1 LRNRRDIASRLPD
14 LADIAK
20 RLESLQRSRPAI
32 PVLYVE
38 FAHAKKAARASR
50 ERDEA
55 EHKRAIAVAVRSSLG
70 AVLRKGDIAA
80 AGPGAQWFIVLL
92 VARARRTKAEI
103 SDADLGVAA
112 ERLRR
117 AVQWAMAGRAES
129 KATADGALRCG
140 WTVLE
145 LDGTSSLAAL
155 RQAVRGAA
163 VVARIEERRALT
175 LAAVTHEL
183 RTPLTAIVGFAERL
197 RDHRTKGAA
206 RARAAEVIADEAQR
220 LVRLTEGLI
229 DIGAWTAGHLSL
241 RLQACDVAA
250 VAKAAVESVAERARQ
265 KKVRMRVFGRARII
279 ADRDRCFQ
287 VILNLLDNAVRHS
300 PERSSVEVAI
310 DRHER
315 RCTIRVSDGG
325 PGFAPAVR
333 TALGRPFTRGVD
345 GRVGLGL
352 AISKVL
358 IEAHGGSLEAPTGGR
373 SEVVV
378 TLPQH
383 PAGRRKNNPAGPN
396 KRL

>member
-1 LRNRRDIASRLPD
+1 M
-14 LADIAK
+14 
-20 RLESLQRSRPAI
+20 
-32 PVLYVE
+32 LYVE
-38 FAHAKKAARASR
+38 FAHAKKGARASR
-50 ERDEA
+50 KREEA
-55 EHKRAIAVAVRSSLG
+55 EHKRAIAAAVRSSLG
-70 AVLRKGDIAA
+70 AVLRKEDIAA
-80 AGPGAQWFIVLL
+80 AGPGAQWFVVLL
-92 VARARRTKAEI
+92 VARARRARAEI

-117 AVQWAMAGRAES
+117 AVHITMAGRVHS
-129 KATADGALRCG
+129 KTAADTAIRCG

-145 LDGTSSLAAL
+145 LNGTSSLEAL

-197 RDHRTKGAA
+197 RDSRTKGAA

-241 RLQACDVAA
+241 RPQPCDLTAL
-250 VAKAAVESVAERARQ
+250 AKTALESVAERARQ
-265 KKVRMRVFGRARII
+265 KKLRVRILGRARII

-287 VILNLLDNAVRHS
+287 VILNVLDNAVRHS
-300 PERSSVEVAI
+300 PESGNVEVAI
-310 DRHER
+310 ETDKH
-315 RCTIRVSDGG
+315 RCTIRVSDDG

-333 TALGRPFTRGVD
+333 AALGRPFARGVD

-358 IEAHGGSLEAPTGGR
+358 VEAHGGSLEAPAGGHSR
-373 SEVVV
+373 VVV
-378 TLPQH
+378 TLPKH
-383 PAGRRKNNPAGPN
+383 PLGSRNNNPAGPN